1 MSKLELIFFPR
12 GFSLTVSLTHPPAPR
27 DPEREPPAPTAAAPV
42 ERRKRRKLPMIERPR
57 SAPIYAGNSRIFMFL
72 SYCHPKVNMK
82 HRSSPSE
89 HETPLLSLR
98 TSNTAPLPQNIKHL
112 SFPSGQVDFRKLSG
126 CLSNVHDVCDFS
138 HQDGSM
144 KTVIR
149 LIGI

>member
-12 GFSLTVSLTHPPAPR
+12 GFSITVSLTHPPAPR

-82 HRSSPSE
+82 HRSSPS
-89 HETPLLSLR
+89 
-98 TSNTAPLPQNIKHL
+98 
-112 SFPSGQVDFRKLSG
+112 GQVDFRKLSG

-149 LIGI
+149 LMVFFLNLYSNDTYIFILNIGLLLVV